1 MFFDKPAKFMTL
13 SAYTSIATTIDSHT
27 RYIPLNECHQH
38 TTSLTQNTYYPSFIP
53 RRWDPTDF
61 IYTDGSK
68 VDSTTILGA
77 GIAYPATNSTVSILV
92 HAKPERNTIN
102 RAELAA
108 IAQVLIDNASVQ
120 IIRIL
125 TDSAFCIYVI
135 RNFIT
140 SPSSYEGYLHED
152 LLHLIADMLL
162 HRESQQYYT
171 HIGKVKSH
179 TGIQYNEIADQTAN
193 NVATG
198 ETENP
203 DIEFTQ
209 ADPITTGLRT
219 WLLHDDP

>member
-1 MFFDKPAKFMTL
+1 MRTED
-13 SAYTSIATTIDSHT
+13 HT
-27 RYIPLNECHQH
+27 
-38 TTSLTQNTYYPSFIP
+38 
-53 RRWDPTDF
+53 
-61 IYTDGSK
+61 
-68 VDSTTILGA
+68 
-77 GIAYPATNSTVSILV
+77 
-92 HAKPERNTIN
+92 KPERNTIN

-120 IIRIL
+120 ILRIP

-193 NVATG
+193 KVATG

-219 WLLHDDP
+219 WLLHDDPQDTESEDEPPRRPFAHIQPELKKKLTSNP